1 MPLLELIPPGARGTK
16 QTLIRMTQ
24 LAAKAGR
31 DWSFIKSMSRLVS
44 TLPGRATKQEMERL
58 LDFVKHQVRYQKD
71 PLTAPEGYVELV
83 QSPQQTLLR
92 KAGDCD
98 DQSTLIAAAALALG
112 HRPRFV
118 VLKADSARPD
128 EFTHVY
134 AEVFFNNRWW
144 GMDSV
149 VPRSFV
155 GWEPPARFGRGYWR
169 V

>member
-1 MPLLELIPPGARGTK
+1 LPLEIIPPGARGTK
-16 QTLIRMTQ
+16 QTLIRMTE

-31 DWSFIKSMSRLVS
+31 DWSFIKSMSKLVHD
-44 TLPGRATKQEMERL
+44 LPARNAKMEMDRL
-58 LDFVKHQVRYQKD
+58 LNFVKHQVRYQKD
-71 PLTAPEGYVELV
+71 PLTALQGYVELV
-83 QSPQQTLLR
+83 QAPAQTLLR
-92 KAGDCD
+92 GAGDCD

-112 HRPRFV
+112 YRPRFV
-118 VLKADSARPD
+118 VLKADASRPD

-134 AEVFFNNRWW
+134 AEVFFGNQWW

-169 V
+169 I

>member
-1 MPLLELIPPGARGTK
+1 VPLLELIPAGSRGTK

-24 LAAKAGR
+24 LAARAGR
-31 DWSFIKSMSRLVS
+31 DWKFIKAMSKLVS
-44 TLPGRATKQEMERL
+44 TLPARASRLEMDRL
-58 LDFVKHQVRYQKD
+58 LNFVKHQVRYQKD

-83 QSPQQTLLR
+83 QSPAQTLTR
-92 KAGDCD
+92 GAGDCD
-98 DQSTLIAAAALALG
+98 DQSVLIAAAALALG
-112 HRPRFV
+112 YRPRFV
-118 VLKADSARPD
+118 VLKADKDRPD

-134 AEVFFNNRWW
+134 AEVFFNDRWW

-169 V
+169 I